1 MAVDEDFIGT
11 YKAEVRAGIAA
22 RVLAGLAASG
32 RITTAAQ
39 AADSAVEMA
48 DALIERLEKAP
59 ASAITGGAAHPA
71 GTWGWVLEQM
81 QPKEK
86 TP

>member
-1 MAVDEDFIGT
+1 MNFWPADFLDDS
-11 YKAEVRAGIAA
+11 RAIRAHRRADIAA

-39 AADSAVEMA
+39 AADSAVELT
-48 DALIERLEKAP
+48 DALIERLEK
-59 ASAITGGAAHPA
+59 T
-71 GTWGWVLEQM
+71 T
-81 QPKEK
+81 PKE

>member
-1 MAVDEDFIGT
+1 MIPDEFTMTPG
-11 YKAEVRAGIAA
+11 RADIAA

-32 RITTAAQ
+32 RFITAAQ
-39 AADSAVEMA
+39 AADTAVEMA

-59 ASAITGGAAHPA
+59 ADGGAAHPV
-71 GTWGWVLEQM
+71 GTWGWAREQM

>member
-1 MAVDEDFIGT
+1 MIPDEFTMTPG
-11 YKAEVRAGIAA
+11 RADIAA

-48 DALIERLEKAP
+48 DALIERLDKAP
-59 ASAITGGAAHPA
+59 ASAITGGAAHPV
-71 GTWGWVLEQM
+71 GTWGWAREQM
-81 QPKEK
+81 QPKKK

>member
-1 MAVDEDFIGT
+1 MIPEFTMTPG
-11 YKAEVRAGIAA
+11 RADIAA

-32 RITTAAQ
+32 LITTAAQ

-59 ASAITGGAAHPA
+59 ASAITGGAAHPV

>member
-1 MAVDEDFIGT
+1 MIPDEFTMTPG
-11 YKAEVRAGIAA
+11 RADIAA

-39 AADSAVEMA
+39 AADSAVELT

-59 ASAITGGAAHPA
+59 ASAITGGAAHPV
-71 GTWGWVLEQM
+71 GTWGWAREQM